1 MSGIGRIFRRG
12 EWFHVSFYR
21 NGREV
26 RKAARTKSEKKAL
39 TFLQAQFK
47 STERGREDRLTF
59 EDLTALVVSDY
70 EARGLRSKYD
80 LERSRLP
87 HLRDFFCGRRAID
100 ITSDLIRRYVNER
113 RGEGAAPSTINRELG
128 VLKRGFRLAVQDGR
142 LTTAP
147 YIQLLRE
154 SNIRQG
160 FVSNDQFEA
169 ICGRLQPSDYV
180 DVARFLYLTG
190 WRVSEAL
197 SLEWRDVDFDEGT
210 IRLRSEN
217 SKTLGTRRIRMGVQL
232 RELLAHR
239 LELRR
244 VSTRLIFH
252 RDGKRIPR
260 GVISRS
266 WRHAAAAAECAGI
279 ILHDLR
285 RTAARNLV
293 RAGASERVAMVF
305 LGHKT
310 RSTFDRYNIVSDDDV
325 LAAQDKLGDYLTTQ
339 AQASNVRRIESNR

>member
-1 MSGIGRIFRRG
+1 M
-12 EWFHVSFYR
+12 
-21 NGREV
+21 
-26 RKAARTKSEKKAL
+26 AARTKSQKKAL
-39 TFLQAQFK
+39 KFLEAQIR
-47 STERGREDRLTF
+47 SSEYVREDRITF
-59 EDLTALVVSDY
+59 QDLIDLVISDY
-70 EARGLRSKYD
+70 ETRGLRSKYD
-80 LERSRLP
+80 LRVSRLP
-87 HLRDFFCGRRAID
+87 HLNDFFANRRAVD
-100 ITSDLIRRYVNER
+100 ITPDVIRRYVSER
-113 RGEGAAPSTINRELG
+113 RREGAAPSSINREIG
-128 VLKRGFRLAVQDGR
+128 VLRRGFRLAVQDGR

-147 YIQLLRE
+147 YNQLLRE

-169 ICGRLQPSDYV
+169 ICGRLEPSDYV

-217 SKTLGTRRIRMGVQL
+217 SKTLGTRRIRMGAQL
-232 RELLAHR
+232 RELLVHR

-252 RDGKRIPR
+252 RDGHRIPR

-266 WRHAAAAAECAGI
+266 WRHAAAAADCAGI

-293 RAGASERVAMVF
+293 RAGASERVAIVF
-305 LGHKT
+305 LGHRT

-325 LAAQDKLGDYLTTQ
+325 LAAQDKLGDYLTEQ
-339 AQASNVRRIESNR
+339 AQASNVRKLERG